1 MKLKKELDRVR
12 KNSEF
17 KINIIEMNDDNFK
30 KRYRIQNIPALVI
43 DGKVVSEG
51 KILCE
56 RELKKM
62 IFLYNVS

>member
-1 MKLKKELDRVR
+1 
-12 KNSEF
+12 
-17 KINIIEMNDDNFK
+17 MNDDNFK

-56 RELKKM
+56 RELKRM
-62 IFLYNVS
+62 ISLYSIS